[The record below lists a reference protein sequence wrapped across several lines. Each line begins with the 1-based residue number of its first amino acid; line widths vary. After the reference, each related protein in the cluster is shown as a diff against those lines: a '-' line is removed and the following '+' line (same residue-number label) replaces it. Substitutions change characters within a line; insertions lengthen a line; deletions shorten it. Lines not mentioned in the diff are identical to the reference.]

1 MNKKIA
7 LFSLVMFVIVGVASF
22 FYLSAKP
29 NIEELKKSVSPAASI
44 YTKAKPLSEKL
55 NFINDDLMD
64 VHLSEITD
72 GKWALLYFGYTSCPD
87 VCPVDL
93 SKINLSYQMMENSKD
108 LQVVFVSVDP
118 QRDVGNLNQFAGAFN
133 SSFKGL
139 TAHQD
144 ELMTISK
151 ALGVY
156 HEVVES
162 QKLAQQDHSN
172 HGDHG
177 EHSSETKTNS
187 HDNHSMGHNDE
198 FMVHE
203 MINPENGDVQ
213 KVENHERHMELMKL
227 GYVHHGHDMA
237 TNKDSH
243 EMVADDEHSSTEMAH
258 YDIDHTSSYLLFS
271 PDLKLTALLTSPHNP
286 MPMAEALDKIIDTLG
301 QD

>member
-1 MNKKIA
+1 
-7 LFSLVMFVIVGVASF
+7 
-22 FYLSAKP
+22 
-29 NIEELKKSVSPAASI
+29 
-44 YTKAKPLSEKL
+44 
-55 NFINDDLMD
+55 
-64 VHLSEITD
+64 
-72 GKWALLYFGYTSCPD
+72 
-87 VCPVDL
+87 
-93 SKINLSYQMMENSKD
+93 MMENSKD

-203 MINPENGDVQ
+203 MINHSSGDVQ
-213 KVENHERHMELMKL
+213 KVETSERHMELKKL
-227 GYVHHGHDMA
+227 GYVH
-237 TNKDSH
+237 KES
-243 EMVADDEHSSTEMAH
+243 AH
-258 YDIDHTSSYLLFS
+258 YNIDHTSSFLLFN
-271 PDLKLTALLTSPHNP
+271 PRLELTALLTNPHNP